1 MQAILAA
8 PIDRL
13 PVTEKQLVQTLAV
26 IGKRFQLRLA
36 AEVAGK
42 SQQEL
47 IPALDKL
54 QEREFIYEQPSQGD
68 VEYEFK
74 HALTQDVAYNSV
86 LIERRKAQ
94 HERTAAAIESLYGA
108 NLDDHLSE
116 LTNHYGRSAN
126 TRKTVDYLWRSGRQA
141 ARRSAFNEG
150 IRISYAWPG
159 VASTTPGRFSAPR
172 PRAKATEVSTGLLDT
187 PGQPCVSG
195 DPSPFRP
202 ARDW

>member
-26 IGKRFQLRLA
+26 IGKRFQLKLA

-68 VEYEFK
+68 VESN
-74 HALTQDVAYNSV
+74 LNMLLPRMSPTTQCSSNS
-86 LIERRKAQ
+86 
-94 HERTAAAIESLYGA
+94 
-108 NLDDHLSE
+108 
-116 LTNHYGRSAN
+116 
-126 TRKTVDYLWRSGRQA
+126 
-141 ARRSAFNEG
+141 ARRSTSARLQPSNHSTVLPTWTT
-150 IRISYAWPG
+150 IS
-159 VASTTPGRFSAPR
+159 AS
-172 PRAKATEVSTGLLDT
+172 
-187 PGQPCVSG
+187 
-195 DPSPFRP
+195 
-202 ARDW
+202 